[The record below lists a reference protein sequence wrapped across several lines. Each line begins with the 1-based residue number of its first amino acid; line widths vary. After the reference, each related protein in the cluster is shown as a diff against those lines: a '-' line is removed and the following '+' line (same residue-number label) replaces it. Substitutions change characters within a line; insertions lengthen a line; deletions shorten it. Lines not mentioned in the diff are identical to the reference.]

1 MLEVT
6 GISKNFKNNQVLKE
20 INFKIL
26 DGESIA
32 ILGSNGAGKTT
43 LIKIMLGLLLPTKG
57 KVSFNNINIKEIR
70 SKYLNLIGVVLEGN
84 RNIYWYL
91 TPWENLN
98 YFGCLLG
105 IKKNDIKKRGK
116 ELLELFDL
124 SDVSNEKIDTFS
136 RGMKQKVAI
145 IIALLNKP
153 KILFLDEPTL
163 GLDIITRNKL
173 IDCLLKIKREGTTII
188 LTTHQLEIV
197 DQIVDRTFFLKEGQL
212 FLEKNKKN
220 SLIFN
225 EILIDIDLKKRGLIT
240 LIDGDYIQN
249 LIIFLLENGEKI
261 NSIVKRNK
269 RLEDIFLEIYRE

>member
-57 KVSFNNINIKEIR
+57 EVSFNNINIREIR

-98 YFGCLLG
+98 YFGGLLG

-173 IDCLLKIKREGTTII
+173 IDCLLKIKKEGTTII

-197 DQIVDRTFFLKEGQL
+197 DQIVDRSFFLKDGKL
-212 FLEKNKKN
+212 FLEKNQNN

>member
-57 KVSFNNINIKEIR
+57 EVSFNNINIREIR

-173 IDCLLKIKREGTTII
+173 IDCLLKIKKEGTTII

-197 DQIVDRTFFLKEGQL
+197 DQIVDRSFFLKDGKL
-212 FLEKNKKN
+212 FLEKNQNN

-240 LIDGDYIQN
+240 LIDGDYVQN

-269 RLEDIFLEIYRE
+269 RLEDVFLETYRE

>member
-57 KVSFNNINIKEIR
+57 EVSFNNINIREIR
-70 SKYLNLIGVVLEGN
+70 SKYLKLIGVVLEGN

-173 IDCLLKIKREGTTII
+173 IDCLLKIKKEGTTII

-197 DQIVDRTFFLKEGQL
+197 DQIVDRSFFLKDGKL
-212 FLEKNKKN
+212 FLEKNQNN

-240 LIDGDYIQN
+240 LIDGDYVQN

>member
-57 KVSFNNINIKEIR
+57 KVSFNNINIREIR
-70 SKYLNLIGVVLEGN
+70 SKYLKLIGVVLEGN

-98 YFGCLLG
+98 YFGGLLG

-173 IDCLLKIKREGTTII
+173 IDCLLKIKKKGTTII

-197 DQIVDRTFFLKEGQL
+197 DQIVDRSFFLKDGKL
-212 FLEKNKKN
+212 FLEKNQNN

>member
-57 KVSFNNINIKEIR
+57 EVSFNNINIKEIR

-98 YFGCLLG
+98 YFGGLLG

-173 IDCLLKIKREGTTII
+173 IDCLLKIKKEGTTII

-197 DQIVDRTFFLKEGQL
+197 DQIVDRTFFLKEGEL
-212 FLEKNKKN
+212 FLEKNQNN